1 MSCGC
6 ALRPNEVDW
15 SIVQVQEAFKSR
27 LHHLNGISCFI
38 YQLFGNHL
46 TGNVQLSLSRCTAW
60 PEHYL
65 TSLTGTVMIHSC
77 RHCLLPLLSPPH
89 RILPCAIIVHLS
101 LC

>member
-38 YQLFGNHL
+38 Y
-46 TGNVQLSLSRCTAW
+46 
-60 PEHYL
+60 
-65 TSLTGTVMIHSC
+65 
-77 RHCLLPLLSPPH
+77 
-89 RILPCAIIVHLS
+89 
-101 LC
+101 